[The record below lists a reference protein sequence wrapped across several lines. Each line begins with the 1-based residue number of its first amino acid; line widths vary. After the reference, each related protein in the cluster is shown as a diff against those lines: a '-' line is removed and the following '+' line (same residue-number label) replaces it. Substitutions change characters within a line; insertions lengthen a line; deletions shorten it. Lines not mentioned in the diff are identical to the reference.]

1 MSCRQALNAC
11 LICRFYNRC
20 YSSPSYDGF
29 IVSRIK
35 MATKLSTKV
44 GLCTH
49 FSVSG
54 NWMKQCVSCLKYY
67 FTLSLPFEQRLVFR
81 LRCEVQNVVSIII
94 STQYRFFLRFFFWH
108 LVINGQFMLIVQIPG
123 LGRLW
128 FDSLLQM
135 SSLAIR
141 DMVLWTLLFNLP
153 WKLSTVFDRSIVT
166 KRLSQV
172 LTWVWPKSYTNCF
185 STIFSYIFLCFFPCI
200 SVVRCCCE
208 SSFMKITCHV
218 TFAF

>member
-1 MSCRQALNAC
+1 MHPL
-11 LICRFYNRC
+11 L
-20 YSSPSYDGF
+20 G
-29 IVSRIK
+29 VW
-35 MATKLSTKV
+35 KLDETV
-44 GLCTH
+44 R
-49 FSVSG
+49 V
-54 NWMKQCVSCLKYY
+54 V
-67 FTLSLPFEQRLVFR
+67 FEIL
-81 LRCEVQNVVSIII
+81 LHTI
-94 STQYRFFLRFFFWH
+94 STLWAEASFSLTLWSAKCSLDHYQYAISIFPEIFFWH

-128 FDSLLQM
+128 FDSLFQM

-141 DMVLWTLLFNLP
+141 DIVLCTLLFNLP

-166 KRLSQV
+166 RRLSQV

-185 STIFSYIFLCFFPCI
+185 STIFSYIFVCFFPCI

-218 TFAF
+218 TFVFRKA